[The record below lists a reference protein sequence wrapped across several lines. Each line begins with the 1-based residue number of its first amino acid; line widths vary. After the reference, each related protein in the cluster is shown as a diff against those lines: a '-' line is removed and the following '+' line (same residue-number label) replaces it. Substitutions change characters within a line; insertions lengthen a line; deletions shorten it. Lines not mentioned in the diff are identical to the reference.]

1 MLFRSYGLSY
11 TSFSATGLEM
21 KDLTATFSIANTGKR
36 AGADVGQ
43 LYLVS
48 RAGKKMQRLVGFKR
62 VTLEPG
68 ASEKVTVTI
77 DPRLIADWQGG
88 RWVVPQGDYAFALGR
103 NAEELSS
110 PVTVRFSK
118 KILK

>member
-1 MLFRSYGLSY
+1 
-11 TSFSATGLEM
+11 M
-21 KDLTATFSIANTGKR
+21 KGLTATFSIANTGKR

-88 RWVVPQGDYAFALGR
+88 RWVVPQGDYAIALGR